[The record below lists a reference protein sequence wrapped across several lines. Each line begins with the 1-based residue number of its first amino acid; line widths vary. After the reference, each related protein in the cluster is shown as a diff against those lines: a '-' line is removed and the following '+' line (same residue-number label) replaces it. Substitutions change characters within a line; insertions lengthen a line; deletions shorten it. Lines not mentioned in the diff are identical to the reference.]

1 MLTIKTKL
9 PTKNL
14 PIRRVLSK
22 LFQSYIYT
30 ALDDREHEGY
40 KHPNGKV
47 FKAMNFK
54 IAYIDNE
61 IHAKYVA
68 LDTQNEKKLAEYM
81 LYNSLK
87 LGEIHLSNTSVG
99 ITERN
104 SRIKSPMRVGGF
116 VCANIK
122 DGKLSKKKIYLEP
135 KSDKFQEIIHRN
147 TLEKYEALFGKKY
160 EGELKIKL
168 IEQKPRERTF
178 HYSKG
183 VMKAWFAVH
192 EIEGDEDILRMILDT
207 GMGSDAMKGVGF
219 VELVKP
225 PKEKPKQKEL
235 DEIMQFAGI
244 ASGDSKD
251 MSSKEI
257 KANRD
262 V

>member
-14 PIRRVLSK
+14 PIRRVISK

-30 ALDDREHEGY
+30 ALDDKEHHGY
-40 KHPNGKV
+40 KHPNGKL

-54 IAYIDNE
+54 IAYIENE

-68 LDTQNEKKLAEYM
+68 LDHENEKKLAEHI
-81 LYNSLK
+81 LYNQLK
-87 LGEIHLSNTSVG
+87 LGEIHLTNTSVG

-104 SRIKSPMRVGGF
+104 SKIKSHIRVGGF
-116 VCANIK
+116 VTANIK
-122 DGKLSKKKIYLEP
+122 DGNSKRKIYIEP
-135 KSDKFQEIIHRN
+135 KTAKFQEIVHRN
-147 TLEKYEALFGKKY
+147 TLEKYEALLGKKY

-168 IEQKPRERTF
+168 IEQKPREKIF

-183 VMKAWFAVH
+183 VMKAWFAVY

-219 VELVKP
+219 VELIRPKVQ
-225 PKEKPKQKEL
+225 KEKK
-235 DEIMQFAGI
+235 DE
-244 ASGDSKD
+244 
-251 MSSKEI
+251 SSPQ
-257 KANRD
+257 AL
-262 V
+262 

>member
-14 PIRRVLSK
+14 PIRRVISK

-30 ALDDREHEGY
+30 ALDDKEHHGY

-54 IAYIDNE
+54 IAYIENE

-68 LDTQNEKKLAEYM
+68 LDPENEKKLAEYM

-87 LGEIHLSNTSVG
+87 LGEIHLTNTSVG

-104 SRIKSPMRVGGF
+104 SKIKSPMRVGGF
-116 VCANIK
+116 VTANIK
-122 DGKLSKKKIYLEP
+122 DGNSKRKIYIEP
-135 KSDKFQEIIHRN
+135 KTSKFQEIIHRN
-147 TLEKYEALFGKKY
+147 TLEKYEALMGKKY

-183 VMKAWFAVH
+183 VMKAWFAVY
-192 EIEGDEDILRMILDT
+192 EIEGNEDILGMILDT

-225 PKEKPKQKEL
+225 KVKKEEKR
-235 DEIMQFAGI
+235 DEPSPQAI
-244 ASGDSKD
+244 
-251 MSSKEI
+251 
-257 KANRD
+257 
-262 V
+262 

>member
-14 PIRRVLSK
+14 PIRRVISK

-30 ALDDREHEGY
+30 ALDDKEHHGY
-40 KHPNGKV
+40 KHPNGKL

-54 IAYIDNE
+54 IAYIENE

-68 LDTQNEKKLAEYM
+68 LDHENEKKLAEHI
-81 LYNSLK
+81 LYNQLK
-87 LGEIHLSNTSVG
+87 LGEIHLTNTSVG

-104 SRIKSPMRVGGF
+104 SRIKSHIRVGGF
-116 VCANIK
+116 VTANIK
-122 DGKLSKKKIYLEP
+122 DGNSKRKIYIEP
-135 KSDKFQEIIHRN
+135 KTAKFQEIVHRN
-147 TLEKYEALFGKKY
+147 TLEKYEALLGKKY

-168 IEQKPRERTF
+168 IEQKPREKIF

-183 VMKAWFAVH
+183 AMKAWFAVY

-219 VELVKP
+219 VELVK
-225 PKEKPKQKEL
+225 
-235 DEIMQFAGI
+235 
-244 ASGDSKD
+244 
-251 MSSKEI
+251 
-257 KANRD
+257 
-262 V
+262 

>member
-1 MLTIKTKL
+1 MLIIKTTL
-9 PTKNL
+9 PTPNL

-30 ALDDREHEGY
+30 ALEDREHHGY

-54 IAYIDNE
+54 IAYIENE
-61 IHAKYVA
+61 IHAKFVA
-68 LDTQNEKKLAEYM
+68 LNPENEKKLAEYM

-87 LGEIHLSNTSVG
+87 LGEIHLTNTSVG

-116 VCANIK
+116 VNANIK
-122 DGKLSKKKIYLEP
+122 DGKLSKKKIHLEP

-168 IEQKPRERTF
+168 IEQKPKERIF

-183 VMKAWFAVH
+183 VIKAWFGVY
-192 EIEGDEDILRMILDT
+192 EISGDEDILRMILDT
-207 GMGSDAMKGVGF
+207 GMGANCMKGVGF

-225 PKEKPKQKEL
+225 KNKEE
-235 DEIMQFAGI
+235 
-244 ASGDSKD
+244 KD
-251 MSSKEI
+251 
-257 KANRD
+257 
-262 V
+262 